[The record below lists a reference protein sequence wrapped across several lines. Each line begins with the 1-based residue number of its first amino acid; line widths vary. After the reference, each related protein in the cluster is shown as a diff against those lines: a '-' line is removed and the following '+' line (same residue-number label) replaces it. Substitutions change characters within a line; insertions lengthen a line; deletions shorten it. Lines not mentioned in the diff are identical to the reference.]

1 MTRSGVGKKDV
12 HAQPLFTA
20 GAKKLHRA
28 GGTNFCESLHSYS
41 LSTMKGATVS
51 TIIAGRFQ
59 QQTQIEH
66 TIEELVRAGFARDRI
81 SAFYVNPP
89 GQHDSYPIGGDHAVS
104 PGAHESDKGIAM
116 GTATGAA
123 VGAAATS
130 FLGPV
135 GTITGGLV
143 GAHVGNLVGSLSQM
157 KERGETGEH
166 GEDADN
172 AMPTRHSG
180 LLLAVAVG
188 DDDNADHAV
197 KLLRS
202 LGAVE
207 LERAEGTIEGGDW
220 TDFDPTATP
229 HLVHQAP
236 REPRPSGPNQRM

>member
-1 MTRSGVGKKDV
+1 MCRSRI
-12 HAQPLFTA
+12 LFTA
-20 GAKKLHRA
+20 CAEKITSAR
-28 GGTNFCESLHSYS
+28 GTGVQPNFSKSLHSHICS
-41 LSTMKGATVS
+41 FVTMKGATVS
-51 TIIAGRFQ
+51 TIIAGRFMQ
-59 QQTQIEH
+59 QSQIEH

-89 GQHDSYPIGGDHAVS
+89 GQHDSYPIGGDHAES
-104 PGAHESDKGIAM
+104 PGAHESGKGIAM

-135 GTITGGLV
+135 GTVTGGLL

-172 AMPTRHSG
+172 AVPIRHSG
-180 LLLAVAVG
+180 LMLAVAVG
-188 DDDNADHAV
+188 DQDNVDHAAH
-197 KLLRS
+197 LLRS

-229 HLVHQAP
+229 HLLQHAP
-236 REPRPSGPNQRM
+236 QERRPDGPNQRM

>member
-1 MTRSGVGKKDV
+1 M
-12 HAQPLFTA
+12 
-20 GAKKLHRA
+20 
-28 GGTNFCESLHSYS
+28 
-41 LSTMKGATVS
+41 S

-81 SAFYVNPP
+81 STFYVNPP

-104 PGAHESDKGIAM
+104 AGAHESDKGIAI
-116 GTATGAA
+116 GTASGAA
-123 VGAAATS
+123 VGAAAAS

-135 GTITGGLV
+135 GTVTGGLL

-172 AMPTRHSG
+172 AAPIRHSG

-188 DDDNADHAV
+188 DQDNEDQAAN
-197 KLLRS
+197 LLRS

-207 LERAEGTIEGGDW
+207 LERAEGTIEDGDW
-220 TDFDPTATP
+220 TDFDPSATP
-229 HLVHQAP
+229 HPLQRTP
-236 REPRPSGPNQRM
+236 QQTRPDNPNQRM

>member
-1 MTRSGVGKKDV
+1 M
-12 HAQPLFTA
+12 
-20 GAKKLHRA
+20 
-28 GGTNFCESLHSYS
+28 
-41 LSTMKGATVS
+41 S

-66 TIEELVRAGFARDRI
+66 TIEELVRAGFARERI

-89 GQHDSYPIGGDHAVS
+89 GQHDSYPIGGDHAES
-104 PGAHESDKGIAM
+104 AGAHESGKGVAM

-135 GTITGGLV
+135 GAVTGGLV
-143 GAHVGNLVGSLSQM
+143 GAHVGNLVGSLSKM

-172 AMPTRHSG
+172 AVPIRHSG
-180 LLLAVAVG
+180 LLLAIAV
-188 DDDNADHAV
+188 DSADNVDHAAN
-197 KLLRS
+197 LLRS
-202 LGAVE
+202 MGAVE
-207 LERAEGTIEGGDW
+207 LEHAEGTIENGDW

-229 HLVHQAP
+229 HLLQHAP
-236 REPRPSGPNQRM
+236 QQPRPSGPNQRM